1 MMQDST
7 TETVSNGPA
16 NQNGGANMDG
26 VLQEGTPK
34 SATPLVD
41 VTAADLLHLQQHQ
54 VHPMHRPTPSVFTP
68 VFTLLSH
75 VNSRPNLLLKVP
87 LNN

>member
-16 NQNGGANMDG
+16 NQNGGANMDS
-26 VLQEGTPK
+26 VLREGTPK

-54 VHPMHRPTPSVFTP
+54 VHPLHRPIPSVFTP